1 MRLNSGGMRPV
12 SRGMWTEAADLQAAG
27 GRGALATLIWAQ
39 GSAPAS
45 RWAKLLVRGDGS
57 RCGTVGGGAL
67 EAAVVEAA
75 PEVAATGRARVLE
88 FDLSPGEAAAS
99 GMICGGRCAVLVE
112 PVAPERNGEEAV
124 LQVFAAAA
132 RAEAGGE
139 PVVVVTVMAAEGEAR
154 KLGFTQSGRAIGS
167 SGDAEMD
174 RALAEEARA
183 ALEARAPRYAE
194 EPVAAHFEPVLPYP
208 TLLIFGAGHVAQPLA
223 QMAALAGFRVIV
235 VDDREEFANRER
247 FPTADEVVVAE
258 VAEAF
263 ARAQEAVLQEAVL
276 QVEEESYVVAVT
288 RGHLMDEEVVA
299 QALGTPARYIG
310 MIGSRRKVTAVRE
323 RLRGRGFGEADLDRI
338 HAPIGLDIGADT
350 VEEIAVSIVA
360 ELIQER
366 RRGA

>member
-1 MRLNSGGMRPV
+1 
-12 SRGMWTEAADLQAAG
+12 
-27 GRGALATLIWAQ
+27 
-39 GSAPAS
+39 
-45 RWAKLLVRGDGS
+45 
-57 RCGTVGGGAL
+57 
-67 EAAVVEAA
+67 
-75 PEVAATGRARVLE
+75 
-88 FDLSPGEAAAS
+88 
-99 GMICGGRCAVLVE
+99 
-112 PVAPERNGEEAV
+112 
-124 LQVFAAAA
+124 
-132 RAEAGGE
+132 
-139 PVVVVTVMAAEGEAR
+139 VVVVTVMAAEGEAR
-154 KLGFTQSGRAIGS
+154 KLAFRQGGGAIGS

-263 ARAQEAVLQEAVL
+263 GRAHVD
-276 QVEEESYVVAVT
+276 EESYVVAVT
-288 RGHLMDEEVVA
+288 RGHVMDEEVVA

-310 MIGSRRKVTAVRE
+310 MIGSRRKVAAVRE

-360 ELIQER
+360 ELVQER